1 MNALRELDA
10 DVAMEVPQATGD
22 ALKALARG
30 AADEAQQR
38 IAYNFI
44 VHGLAGVDRLGF
56 ALPGDSDVMAW
67 RNGRRFV
74 GLQIE
79 RIVAE
84 PTDEPATPLAR
95 ARTITEQ
102 VRRRGRGD

>member
-1 MNALRELDA
+1 
-10 DVAMEVPQATGD
+10 MEVPQAAGEAIKACVFGNATPEQAKL
-22 ALKALARG
+22 AL
-30 AADEAQQR
+30 
-38 IAYNFI
+38 NFI

-56 ALPGDSDVMAW
+56 ALPGDADVMAW

-84 PTDEPATPLAR
+84 PTDDPATPLAR

-102 VRRRGRGD
+102 VRRRGRGE